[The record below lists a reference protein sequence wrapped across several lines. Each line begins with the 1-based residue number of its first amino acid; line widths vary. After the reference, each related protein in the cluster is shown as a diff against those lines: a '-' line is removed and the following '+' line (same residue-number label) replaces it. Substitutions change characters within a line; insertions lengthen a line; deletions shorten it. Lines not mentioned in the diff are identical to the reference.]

1 MKNFK
6 KGFTLIELL
15 VVVAIIGIL
24 ASVVL
29 ASLSSARSKGKDA
42 AIQSELSSIRA
53 QAELYASINGNYGTG
68 YTAAT
73 GIAATGVDITP
84 TKTTVACDT
93 TSANAAGM
101 FSTAA
106 SSQGLDSLIKGACTS
121 GATAIKASVDAA
133 TATKWA
139 IKAVGVSTNTYFC
152 VDSTGVS
159 KSYTGDPTLA
169 TACP

>member
-42 AIQSELSSIRA
+42 AIQSQLSSMRG
-53 QAELYASINGNYGTG
+53 QAELYGSFNGNYGTG

-73 GIAATGVDITP
+73 GVAAAGVDMTPTASCATTNTNATGI
-84 TKTTVACDT
+84 
-93 TSANAAGM
+93 
-101 FSTAA
+101 FA
-106 SSQGLDSLIKGACTS
+106 SVGTGGLDKLIKGACTS
-121 GATAIKASVDAA
+121 GATTITASVDAA

-139 IKAVGVSTNTYFC
+139 LKAKGVSTGTYFC
-152 VDSTGVS
+152 VDSNGVS
-159 KSYTGDPTLA
+159 KSYSGDPTLV